1 MKQGGKYWKIYLFV
15 FVAFLASCQNDMNEM
30 AKMQIQLCLPMQEK
44 IDNSPLRV
52 MGDPGTY
59 ERFTFPHYLYFFVLK
74 KQDDDSWVVWNKI
87 SKTVTDNDWTYTYYN
102 GDLQTYGDYI
112 YQYKEFVTLMLSN
125 EKFDGR
131 VYAIASNVELSFDQ
145 DFNDLNDL
153 DDILNLKFSTA
164 STAIQENLQHIYS
177 TPYNYDKNDIYY
189 GSFSSKNQNV
199 PHVNLLLYHVAAKV
213 DITWN
218 VADAVRLNK
227 ADPSAAVRL
236 TGMKAK
242 NLFNGNAYC
251 FKPMENSS
259 GATPVSSGEEI
270 TFVQPTDEGL
280 WWEGRSY
287 FYTIP
292 YTTTADGK
300 EDYFP
305 LQMELETNGSGNL
318 YQPTI
323 YLEIDK
329 SSPFVPWLRANFNL
343 TAPLA
348 AGSAEKVVDN

>member
-1 MKQGGKYWKIYLFV
+1 MFV
-15 FVAFLASCQNDMNEM
+15 GCDLHQEPVQKAS
-30 AKMQIQLCLPMQEK
+30 LPIAISLPIEPTATRNH
-44 IDNSPLRV
+44 IAPRRV
-52 MGDPGTY
+52 MGDPGKS
-59 ERFTFPHYLYFFVLK
+59 EILEFPNYLYIFILTYK
-74 KQDDDSWVVWNKI
+74 DDTWKMFDI
-87 SKTVTDNDWTYTYYN
+87 IEDHITDNEEWHPTHYSGILYTEGDSIFQYSKRYN
-102 GDLQTYGDYI
+102 LLLDG
-112 YQYKEFVTLMLSN
+112 KEVQ
-125 EKFDGR
+125 GR
-131 VYAIASNVELSFDQ
+131 TYAIASPVPLVFNKTLNLSSIRT
-145 DFNDLNDL
+145 L
-153 DDILNLKFSTA
+153 DDLLDLTIDISDPDTK
-164 STAIQENLQHIYS
+164 ENLQNIYT
-177 TPYNYDKNDIYY
+177 TPYNYNWPATSKYY
-189 GSFSSKNQNV
+189 GTFENDVNSNV
-199 PHVNLLLYHVAAKV
+199 ALLDLQLYHIAAKV

-218 VADAVRLNK
+218 VADAVRINK
-227 ADPSAAVRL
+227 EDPSAAVRL

-270 TFVQPTDEGL
+270 TIVQATDEGL

-305 LQMELETNGSGNL
+305 LQMELETNGSGDI
-318 YQPTI
+318 YEPTI

-343 TAPLA
+343 TAPLT